1 MIDDLDN
8 AITEA
13 VNDMAECA
21 FRKLETEDVK
31 NAIAILNEWTTSSGE
46 CVLTHHFQNTLDTVD
61 DLMIYSF
68 VHEKQFGYGK
78 FSFDPNVELV
88 D

>member
-1 MIDDLDN
+1 MIDDLNN

-21 FRKLETEDVK
+21 FQKLETEKVEDAV
-31 NAIAILNEWTTSSGE
+31 AILNEWTTSSGE
-46 CVLTHHFQNTLDTVD
+46 CVLTHHFQNTLETVTD
-61 DLMIYSF
+61 PMMYSF
-68 VHEKQFGYGK
+68 VHEKQFGYGR
-78 FSFDPNVELV
+78 FSFDPNIELV